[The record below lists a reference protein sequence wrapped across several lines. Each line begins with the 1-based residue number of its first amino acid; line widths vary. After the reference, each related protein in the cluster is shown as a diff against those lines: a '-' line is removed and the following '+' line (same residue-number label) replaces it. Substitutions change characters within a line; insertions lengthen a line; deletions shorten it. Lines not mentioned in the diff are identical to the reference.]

1 MSKCEGRWWEG
12 KWQPVPGGRKTLREG
27 GNWEGAFGTKASLV
41 QRSQDLKGPKYHII
55 KVNAF
60 SNNEN
65 YSLFVGREYQVFL
78 LCFQIHYLIRSS
90 KQPHEAHKKKMLVPI

>member
-1 MSKCEGRWWEG
+1 MAASAWKEENAQGR
-12 KWQPVPGGRKTLREG
+12 REG
-27 GNWEGAFGTKASLV
+27 GASPASVNWEGAFGTKASLV
-41 QRSQDLKGPKYHII
+41 QHSQDLKGPRYHII
-55 KVNAF
+55 KVNSF

-90 KQPHEAHKKKMLVPI
+90 KQPHEAHKKKTLVPI